1 MAEPSMTPEER
12 EAIRLYWAHHHPG
25 EALPPDQIPVVLQI
39 IRARV
44 AAIEED
50 VAKMA
55 VRAMSE
61 GRKTPRRHMFG
72 GLAGIAIIFGVVVVG
87 YSLYEL
93 LARLLRW

>member
-25 EALPPDQIPVVLQI
+25 EPLSPDQIPVVLQI

-50 VAKMA
+50 VAKIA

-61 GRKTPRRHMFG
+61 GRKTPRRHMFW
-72 GLAGIAIIFGVVVVG
+72 IAIALTAAAVGWIAIEMVRIVFGF
-87 YSLYEL
+87 
-93 LARLLRW
+93 RW

>member
-25 EALPPDQIPVVLQI
+25 EELPPDQIPIVLKI

-61 GRKTPRRHMFG
+61 GRKTPRRHSFG
-72 GLAGIAIIFGVVVVG
+72 ALAGLATIAGVVVVG
-87 YSLYEL
+87 YSVYEI
-93 LARLLRW
+93 LARLFGW

>member
-1 MAEPSMTPEER
+1 MSPEER
-12 EAIRLYWAHHHPG
+12 EAIQLYWAHHHPG
-25 EALPPDQIPVVLQI
+25 EPLPPDQIPIVLQI

-55 VRAMSE
+55 VRSMSE

-72 GLAGIAIIFGVVVVG
+72 GLAGIAIIVGVAVVG
-87 YSLYEL
+87 YSVYDVLR
-93 LARLLRW
+93 RLFGW